1 MRAWL
6 APRLGRR
13 RAAAIAV
20 LAAALGLP
28 GSLLLAPPAFAE
40 SVTSPTGMVAVS
52 VPPPVVAGVAST
64 YTMTVTNTTS
74 SPFQGPVGVVASG
87 EMPSGMTIQSISGC
101 ANLGGNHS
109 TSFLCSMPN
118 LAPGASE
125 TATFSLLASA
135 PGNYQIPFGASAEV
149 PLGGGAFQ
157 SVGDSATLGVNAQ
170 AGPTDIQVTGSSN
183 NGSPA
188 VGSTFNYTFQVK
200 NNGPLPAAVVTFD
213 DSLPAAITLGST
225 LTIDNGSCAA
235 DAAAN
240 SVHCDI
246 GDLGVGQQSTITFS
260 ATPTATGAFGNTAKI
275 AMTGMDTH
283 PANDSVTVT
292 VQPR

>member
-235 DAAAN
+235 GAATN

-260 ATPTATGAFGNTAKI
+260 ATPTATGAFGNTAKV

>member
-157 SVGDSATLGVNAQ
+157 SVGDSATLGVNVQ

-213 DSLPAAITLGST
+213 DPLPAAITLGST
-225 LTIDNGSCAA
+225 LT
-235 DAAAN
+235 
-240 SVHCDI
+240 SVVFEY
-246 GDLGVGQQSTITFS
+246 GGVETSE
-260 ATPTATGAFGNTAKI
+260 I
-275 AMTGMDTH
+275 ASG
-283 PANDSVTVT
+283 P
-292 VQPR
+292 